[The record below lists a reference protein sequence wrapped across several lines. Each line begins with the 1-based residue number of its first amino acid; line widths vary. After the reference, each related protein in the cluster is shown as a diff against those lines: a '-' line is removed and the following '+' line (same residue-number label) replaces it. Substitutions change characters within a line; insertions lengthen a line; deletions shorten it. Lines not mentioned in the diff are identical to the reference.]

1 MNGIELR
8 HLRYFLAVAEELSF
22 SRAAERLGMAQPP
35 LSQQIQRLEAL
46 VGHEL
51 FERRPRVRLT
61 PAGEAFLVAARSA
74 LAQVEQGVEA
84 SHRAARGEIG
94 TVTVGFAASMILSV
108 VPDVVRA
115 FRRQCPGVDLQ
126 LRELSSAAQLAALRE
141 GRIDVAFVRES
152 PFSDR
157 ELGCER
163 LREEPFVA
171 VAPPEHPL
179 LRSMGSVGPAG
190 RRPIPLD
197 ALAEEPFVHFPR
209 AVAPGLYDLILALC
223 QRAGFLPRVVQEA
236 QEWLTIVGL
245 VEAGVGVSLVPE
257 SFRKLRWGKVVYLP
271 LDRSTARS
279 TILLCWRAAG
289 DRTHEHPAVQA
300 FLRTARQVWGTEGV
314 Q

>member
-35 LSQQIQRLEAL
+35 LSQQIQRLEML
-46 VGHEL
+46 VGNEL

-61 PAGEAFLVAARSA
+61 PAGEAFLAAARRA
-74 LAQVEQGVEA
+74 LDQVEQGVEA
-84 SHRAARGEIG
+84 SHRAARGEVG

-115 FRRQCPGVDLQ
+115 FRRRFPGVDLQ
-126 LRELSSAAQLAALRE
+126 LRELSSAAQLAALRD

-157 ELGCER
+157 ELCCER
-163 LREEPFVA
+163 VREEPFVA
-171 VAPPEHPL
+171 VVPPEHPL
-179 LRSMGSVGPAG
+179 AA
-190 RRPIPLD
+190 RRRIPLD

-209 AVAPGLYDLILALC
+209 PVAPGLYDLILALC
-223 QRAGFLPRVVQEA
+223 QNAGFKPRVVQEA

-271 LDRSTARS
+271 LDRATSGS

-289 DRTHEHPAVQA
+289 ERTAGHPAVQA
-300 FLRTARQVWGTEGV
+300 FLGTAREVWGREGV

>member
-1 MNGIELR
+1 MPGRRRYTGRPMNGIELR

-35 LSQQIQRLEAL
+35 LSQQIQRLETL

-61 PAGEAFLVAARSA
+61 PAGEAFLAAARRA
-74 LAQVEQGVEA
+74 LAQVEEGVEA
-84 SHRAARGEIG
+84 SHRAARGEVG

-108 VPDVVRA
+108 VPGAVRA
-115 FRRQCPGVDLQ
+115 FRRRFPGVDLQ

-163 LREEPFVA
+163 LREEPFV
-171 VAPPEHPL
+171 
-179 LRSMGSVGPAG
+179 
-190 RRPIPLD
+190 
-197 ALAEEPFVHFPR
+197 HFPR
-209 AVAPGLYDLILALC
+209 PVAPGLYDLILALC
-223 QRAGFLPRVVQEA
+223 QGAGFKPRVVQEA

-245 VEAGVGVSLVPE
+245 VEAGMGVSLVPE

-271 LDRSTARS
+271 LDRATARS
-279 TILLCWRAAG
+279 TILLCWRATG
-289 DRTHEHPAVQA
+289 ERTAEHPAVQA
-300 FLRTARQVWGTEGV
+300 FLQTAREAWGREGV